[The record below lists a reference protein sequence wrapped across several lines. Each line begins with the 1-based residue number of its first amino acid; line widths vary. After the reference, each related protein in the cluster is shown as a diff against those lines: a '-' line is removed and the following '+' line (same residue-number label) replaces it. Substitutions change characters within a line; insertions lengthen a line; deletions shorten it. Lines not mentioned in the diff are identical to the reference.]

1 MPKAKYDHIYKDL
14 KEKIETEFY
23 AYQQMLPSENAFVKE
38 YGCSRNTVRRAL
50 AELTAEGYVQ
60 PMHGKGVRNIFQPVE
75 QTAFTVGG
83 IESFKESAARN
94 KKTPFTRVLQFAEV
108 TADEKI
114 ERRTGF
120 KSGTEL
126 YYIQRLRSLD
136 GKPLIL
142 DHNYF
147 LKELTEGLTP
157 EIAASS
163 VYEYLENVCGI
174 TISTSKRTLTV
185 EHVTQVDETYI
196 DLKDYNCMVTTEY
209 SSSTHS
215 RGIGRT
221 TFCSRMSRP
230 ETTVRGRSEIQFH
243 YVPDCSS
250 LCPQMQTALSL
261 FDLSAAGPGGGNRV
275 DFAGIP
281 IKYRNT
287 GPQKNAI
294 IN

>member
-1 MPKAKYDHIYKDL
+1 
-14 KEKIETEFY
+14 
-23 AYQQMLPSENAFVKE
+23 MLPSENVFVKE

-75 QTAFTVGG
+75 QTAFTV
-83 IESFKESAARN
+83 
-94 KKTPFTRVLQFAEV
+94 AEI

-157 EIAASS
+157 EIAAHS
-163 VYEYLENVCGI
+163 VYDYLENVCGI

-185 EHVTQVDETYI
+185 ERVTQVDETYI
-196 DLKDYNCMVTTEY
+196 DLKDYNCMAVI
-209 SSSTHS
+209 SSQ
-215 RGIGRT
+215 
-221 TFCSRMSRP
+221 TFNDN
-230 ETTVRGRSEIQFH
+230 GIQFEYTQSRH
-243 YVPDCSS
+243 RPDYFMFQDVAPRSHR
-250 LCPQMQTALSL
+250 PGMQ
-261 FDLSAAGPGGGNRV
+261 
-275 DFAGIP
+275 
-281 IKYRNT
+281 
-287 GPQKNAI
+287 
-294 IN
+294 